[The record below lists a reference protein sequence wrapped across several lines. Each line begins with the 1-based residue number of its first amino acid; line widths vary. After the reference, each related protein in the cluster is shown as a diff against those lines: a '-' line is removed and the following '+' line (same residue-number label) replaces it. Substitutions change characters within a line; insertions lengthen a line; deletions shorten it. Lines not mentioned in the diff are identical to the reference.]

1 MWLERTRIRDV
12 RTVLRR
18 AHQVIHCHLSSV
30 QRRAVEVS
38 RVRLAQVVHGDGEV
52 QGSRRDRARAD
63 IKEPV
68 VDRSDVRYGVQDVR
82 AIQRCARRVRQEPR
96 AVQLEHG
103 VSARVERAGAVA
115 VDMRVTAEEGHG
127 CERGEI
133 IRIVHFF
140 GRPHGRGGRERRGGA
155 KIRRQ
160 RPMSRGISVYC
171 VVSLEIARPLREE
184 TSRSASGVM
193 TRGGRGERRYR

>member
-1 MWLERTRIRDV
+1 MGRSPRCDAAAG
-12 RTVLRR
+12 RR
-18 AHQVIHCHLSSV
+18 SASLPPSLPSSNGGG
-30 QRRAVEVS
+30 
-38 RVRLAQVVHGDGEV
+38 GDIPDGP
-52 QGSRRDRARAD
+52 A
-63 IKEPV
+63 
-68 VDRSDVRYGVQDVR
+68 SD
-82 AIQRCARRVRQEPR
+82 
-96 AVQLEHG
+96 
-103 VSARVERAGAVA
+103 RAGAVA

-133 IRIVHFF
+133 TRIVHFF

-193 TRGGRGERRYR
+193 TRGGREERRCR

>member
-1 MWLERTRIRDV
+1 M
-12 RTVLRR
+12 
-18 AHQVIHCHLSSV
+18 
-30 QRRAVEVS
+30 
-38 RVRLAQVVHGDGEV
+38 RLAQVVHGDGEV

-133 IRIVHFF
+133 TGIVHVF
-140 GRPHGRGGRERRGGA
+140 GRAQGRGGRERRGGA
-155 KIRRQ
+155 EIRRQ
-160 RPMSRGISVYC
+160 RPKSRGVTVYC
-171 VVSLEIARPLREE
+171 VVSLVARPLREE
-184 TSRSASGVM
+184 TSRSAFGVT
-193 TRGGRGERRYR
+193 TRGGRGERRDRESQREDAEEAHGEFAPSR